1 MKRRTLLAACLVSS
15 AALAQARE
23 TPLPIPTSLQTAAL
37 AAQSKDEPL
46 VLLVSLPGC
55 PWCELLR
62 RNYLAPMRAEGLPA
76 FQITVND
83 RKLTVT
89 NFQGASSNGADIA
102 QAYQAQ
108 LTPTVLFLNAQGKEI
123 APRIAGV
130 ASADLLGAQ
139 LDNAL
144 RTARELLRKN
154 KAAV

>member
-15 AALAQARE
+15 AALAQPRE
-23 TPLPIPTSLQTAAL
+23 TPLPTPASLQTAAL

-83 RKLTVT
+83 RKLLVA